1 MFLVAFQEVR
11 FGEAYRKRTSV
22 WVSGT
27 FLRELNKTCT
37 GDHEHIQLSGW
48 RNLKKVG
55 SKNRP
60 TKGTSKYPK
69 QLCSEWANLV
79 KKHLL
84 KRK

>member
-37 GDHEHIQLSGW
+37 GDHEHIQLLRRWAVRIDPQRAPASTQSNFALSGPIW
-48 RNLKKVG
+48 SR
-55 SKNRP
+55 S
-60 TKGTSKYPK
+60 TF
-69 QLCSEWANLV
+69 
-79 KKHLL
+79 
-84 KRK
+84 